1 MYGGD
6 PVVWIDVLGYEKF
19 ANRVLTCK
27 KGIQIHTLPPTAEI
41 AAHQSLHVRA
51 FFQIQTLI
59 GVEDID
65 PCDFG
70 WSIVNEKL
78 MPIKTAK

>member
-1 MYGGD
+1 M
-6 PVVWIDVLGYEKF
+6 
-19 ANRVLTCK
+19 
-27 KGIQIHTLPPTAEI
+27 HTLPPTAET
-41 AAHQSLHVRA
+41 AAHQSLRA

>member
-27 KGIQIHTLPPTAEI
+27 KVIQIHTLPPTAET
-41 AAHQSLHVRA
+41 AAHQSLRA
-51 FFQIQTLI
+51 FF
-59 GVEDID
+59 
-65 PCDFG
+65 FKSKH
-70 WSIVNEKL
+70 W
-78 MPIKTAK
+78 